1 MQHIKKYKNMM
12 FNIGRLF
19 HINKKK
25 TKYLFMNDLEVITL
39 LCGLK
44 NVTCP
49 NPGYTSIT
57 WVDIEFISE
66 KKTDSGSSKSCTNKL
81 MQP

>member
-1 MQHIKKYKNMM
+1 
-12 FNIGRLF
+12 
-19 HINKKK
+19 
-25 TKYLFMNDLEVITL
+25 MNDLEVITRR
-39 LCGLK
+39 CGLK
-44 NVTCP
+44 NVKCP

-66 KKTDSGSSKSCTNKL
+66 KKQSGSSKSCTNKL

>member
-1 MQHIKKYKNMM
+1 
-12 FNIGRLF
+12 
-19 HINKKK
+19 
-25 TKYLFMNDLEVITL
+25 MNDLEVITR

-44 NVTCP
+44 NVKCP

-66 KKTDSGSSKSCTNKL
+66 KKQTVAVQRAAQTNL
-81 MQP
+81 CNLNTFMLSH

>member
-1 MQHIKKYKNMM
+1 
-12 FNIGRLF
+12 
-19 HINKKK
+19 
-25 TKYLFMNDLEVITL
+25 MNDLEVITR

-44 NVTCP
+44 NVKCP

>member
-1 MQHIKKYKNMM
+1 
-12 FNIGRLF
+12 
-19 HINKKK
+19 
-25 TKYLFMNDLEVITL
+25 MNDLEVITR

-44 NVTCP
+44 NVKRP

-66 KKTDSGSSKSCTNKL
+66 KKTDSGNSKSCTNKL

>member
-1 MQHIKKYKNMM
+1 MM

-19 HINKKK
+19 HINKKN
-25 TKYLFMNDLEVITL
+25 KYLFMNDLEVITR

-44 NVTCP
+44 NVKCP

-66 KKTDSGSSKSCTNKL
+66 KNRQWQFKELHKQTHATLTLFK
-81 MQP
+81 

>member
-25 TKYLFMNDLEVITL
+25 NKYLFMNDLEVITR

-44 NVTCP
+44 NESAPTQVILVLL
-49 NPGYTSIT
+49 G
-57 WVDIEFISE
+57 
-66 KKTDSGSSKSCTNKL
+66 
-81 MQP
+81 

>member
-1 MQHIKKYKNMM
+1 MM

-19 HINKKK
+19 HINKKN
-25 TKYLFMNDLEVITL
+25 KYLFMNDLEVITL

-66 KKTDSGSSKSCTNKL
+66 KNQTVAVQRAAQTNSCNLNTL
-81 MQP
+81 

>member
-1 MQHIKKYKNMM
+1 
-12 FNIGRLF
+12 
-19 HINKKK
+19 
-25 TKYLFMNDLEVITL
+25 MNDLEVITL

-66 KKTDSGSSKSCTNKL
+66 KKTRQWQFKDLHKQTQALVNL
-81 MQP
+81 NTL

>member
-1 MQHIKKYKNMM
+1 MEDYFILIKKKN
-12 FNIGRLF
+12 
-19 HINKKK
+19 
-25 TKYLFMNDLEVITL
+25 KYLFMNDLEVITL

-66 KKTDSGSSKSCTNKL
+66 KKQTVAVQRAAQTNSCNLNTL
-81 MQP
+81 